1 MASKIQLRR
10 DTAANWTSV
19 NPTLSQGE
27 LGYETDT
34 DKVKVGDGSTTWTGL
49 GYLIDGVSGAGGIAL
64 TDLSVTTELT
74 PLEGGSL
81 TYDNTTGVFNFT
93 PAAVPTDTNDL
104 TNGAGFLTASAI
116 SGAVSGATTVE
127 ELVSAL
133 ENLVV

>member
-34 DKVKVGDGSTTWTGL
+34 DKVKVGDGATAWTSL
-49 GYLIDGVSGAGGIAL
+49 NYLIDGTAGAGGIAL
-64 TDLSVTTELT
+64 TDLSVGADATAAGS
-74 PLEGGSL
+74 GGIA
-81 TYDNTTGVFNFT
+81 YDNGTGVFTYT
-93 PAAVPTDTNDL
+93 PPVIPTDTNDL
-104 TNGAGFLTASAI
+104 SNGAGFVTASDI
-116 SGAVSGATTVE
+116 SGAVTGLTTVE
-127 ELVSAL
+127 DLVAAL

>member
-1 MASKIQLRR
+1 MATKIQLRR

-64 TDLSVTTELT
+64 TDLSVTNDTT
-74 PLEGGSL
+74 PLQGGSL
-81 TYDNTTGVFNFT
+81 SYDNTTGVFT
-93 PAAVPTDTNDL
+93 YVPADVPTDTNDL
-104 TNGAGFLTASAI
+104 TNGAGYITGADIA
-116 SGAVSGATTVE
+116 GAVTGAATIE
-127 ELVSAL
+127 DLVGAL
-133 ENLVV
+133 EGLGV